1 MLFSEKDFEEF
12 SISAMEKQNMSK
24 VKEITECL
32 DSFPN
37 LDGKKIGLF
46 YSGGLDSQ
54 TVAAALLKKGH
65 DVTLITVDNGAYIN
79 QDITETA
86 VGYLTKLDVPGKIVN
101 HVTLSSYVL
110 FQEMAIRKI
119 PEDVKTYG
127 VDYTCLGCK
136 LAMLAVA
143 IVHSKTQG
151 ITALLDGFVKAQ
163 ETYPE
168 QTPPFMDYMNRLC
181 LSNGIEHHSPI
192 YNFNSKEKVKYL
204 AVALGVPPRSLDGS
218 CLFEERPIKV
228 DEAAIADYVQRKD
241 KHVKAYISMHAGL
254 AAPK

>member
-1 MLFSEKDFEEF
+1 MP
-12 SISAMEKQNMSK
+12 K
-24 VKEITECL
+24 VKEITEYL

-37 LDGKKIGLF
+37 LEGKKIGLF

-54 TVAAALLKKGH
+54 TVAAALLKKGNNI
-65 DVTLITVDNGAYIN
+65 TLITIDNGANIN
-79 QDITETA
+79 QDITKTA
-86 VGYLTKLDVPGKIVN
+86 VGYLSKLDTQGKISA
-101 HVTLSSYVL
+101 HVTLSSYAL

-119 PEDVKTYG
+119 SEDVKIYG

-143 IVHSKTQG
+143 IVHSKAQG

-168 QTPPFMDYMNRLC
+168 QTPPFMNYMKNLC
-181 LSNGIEHHSPI
+181 TSHGIEHHSPL
-192 YNFNSKEKVKYL
+192 YAFNSKEKVKYL
-204 AVALGVPPRSLDGS
+204 AVALGVPPRSLDSS

-241 KHVKAYISMHAGL
+241 KHVTAYIKMHASL